1 MSKEISLKS
10 TKEQILAAYTEAL
23 EQLKRQKLT
32 PVEEKAFSNK
42 IKQVEEIKQYGYERL
57 HGELGQIGSSFSQSL
72 ETFSDSITNE
82 YAKFLKL
89 QEAIKTE
96 QQHLDDLY
104 SIKESANTLSS
115 LIIANA
121 RQKEEFSSEMNIEQE
136 RWKVKLIELDNEFKF
151 KKTELEKQRRR
162 EEEEYTYSLTQ
173 KRRTET
179 DQYEQKKQEQLREL
193 LIKQQDIQI
202 REKSIIEQEN
212 QFMELQTKLA
222 NIEEET
228 HSKVKFAEEEIAKVL
243 QQEFKFSQ
251 ALKEEQAKARIEL
264 LQQKVESTLEK
275 VAEQEN
281 VVVQL
286 NSRLQLA
293 QEQAQQIAHKA
304 LETSTQRNMVIN
316 PGENP
321 SKQQGI

>member
-23 EQLKRQKLT
+23 EQLKKQKLT

-42 IKQVEEIKQYGYERL
+42 AKQVEEIKQYGYERL
-57 HGELGQIGSSFSQSL
+57 HGELGQIGSSFSKSL
-72 ETFSDSITNE
+72 ETFSESITNE

-136 RWKVKLIELDNEFKF
+136 KWKARLIELDNEFKF
-151 KKTELEKQRRR
+151 KKTELEKQRKR

-228 HSKVKFAEEEIAKVL
+228 HSKVKFAEEEVAKVL

-251 ALKEEQAKARIEL
+251 ALKDEQAKARIEL

-275 VAEQEN
+275 VAEQES
-281 VVVQL
+281 VIAQL